1 MEEISYK
8 LNEVISRLFNQNN
21 IEVKLTRPEEQF
33 GDFTTNISMQLA
45 KNLNKNPREIA
56 DKIADELKNDSA
68 INSVEVAGPGFINIK
83 VTDEYL
89 SNQLDPKVNKPLAGK
104 VIVAE
109 YSDPNPFKILH
120 AGHVYTTVVG
130 DAIAT
135 LLESAG
141 AKVYRVNFGG
151 DVGRHVAITM
161 WAIIKEFGGIKPDK
175 LNEIKKED
183 RSAWLS
189 ERYVQGNT
197 AFESDESIISE
208 IKDYNKRIYR
218 LHDTNDKSSDFAKIY
233 WKCRE
238 WSYSAFDEFYER
250 LGVKLDKYYPES
262 QTTEAGLKTVNEN
275 IPKVFQK
282 SRGAIVFNGEKYG
295 LHTRV
300 FINSEGLPTY
310 ETKDIGLIL
319 NKNADYNFD
328 TSVVVTDNEQMHY
341 MQVVLKAIEQI
352 YPDLAKKT
360 KYIPHGK
367 LKLKGGLKMSSR
379 KGNIVRA
386 TEVIDVTNEA
396 LEKSGRKKDD
406 IVTLAAIKFAFL
418 KVRIGGDVIYDP
430 EESVS
435 LQGSSGPY
443 LQYAHARACSILK
456 KATKNHKKPN
466 ELDNLERSLALK
478 ISQFNEVVN
487 EAINELMPHLIAVY
501 LYELAQV
508 FNRFYEK
515 NRVIGDVRE
524 SQRLYLIAS
533 YKNVLKTGLGLLNI
547 QAPEKM

>member
-1 MEEISYK
+1 MEEMSYK
-8 LNEVISRLFNQNN
+8 LNEVISRLFSQNN

-45 KNLNKNPREIA
+45 KNFNKNPREIA
-56 DKIADELKNDSA
+56 DKIANELKNDSA
-68 INSVEVAGPGFINIK
+68 INSVEVAGPGFINLK

-89 SNQLDPKVNKPLAGK
+89 SNHLDPKLNKPLAGK

-218 LHDTNDKSSDFAKIY
+218 LHDTNNKSSDFAKIY

-262 QTTEAGLKTVNEN
+262 QTAEVGLKTVNEN
-275 IPKVFQK
+275 TPKVFQK

-328 TSVVVTDNEQMHY
+328 TSVVVTDNEQMQY
-341 MQVVLKAIEQI
+341 MQVVLKALEQI

-386 TEVIDVTNEA
+386 MEVIDVTNEA